1 MALPNVFSPGQIFT
15 AANANL
21 LRSNQ
26 YNQTVT
32 NKTVSYT
39 PTTTTDIGTR
49 VIMNSA
55 SATTITI
62 NTSIY
67 SAGDT
72 FFISNIG
79 VGVCTLTAG
88 TCTISSAG
96 SLAVS
101 QFGGGELY
109 FTSAS
114 SAIFYP
120 SAGATVSSGLTLIAK
135 TNFTTGAASLAMT
148 NVFSSTYDNY
158 LVLVTRLVA
167 SGDAQEARVRVGT
180 SGTAYAGAD
189 YDYEINA
196 ANNGAAYNAQS
207 LNDSKFLMIGSY
219 VGNVEPSSLTI
230 TINNPNLAVE
240 TTLTAN
246 NLGNRNTV
254 LAAEQFAGALNTT
267 TQYTDF
273 FLGVQTPASD
283 THVAEIAVYGYA
295 KS

>member
-32 NKTVSYT
+32 TKTASYT

-67 SAGDT
+67 TAGDT
-72 FFISNIG
+72 FFIGNIG

-88 TCTISSAG
+88 TCTITSAG
-96 SLAVS
+96 PLAIP
-101 QFGGGELY
+101 QNGGGTLY

-114 SAIFYP
+114 AAIFYS
-120 SAGATVSSGLTLIAK
+120 SAGPTASSGLTFISSGTVSAGASISILNAFSTTYNFYSIRFSNLEMASDNVELRMQLGSSGSADTGSNYFSRGYSNGGTLSAIGATSASSFLVLPTMGTTQNGLFLELAAPFLSSATFFTSSGLGNYSGATFGSQLSGVVK
-135 TNFTTGAASLAMT
+135 TSTSYTDIF
-148 NVFSSTYDNY
+148 FSSNSGNAGPFTY
-158 LVLVTRLVA
+158 
-167 SGDAQEARVRVGT
+167 
-180 SGTAYAGAD
+180 
-189 YDYEINA
+189 
-196 ANNGAAYNAQS
+196 
-207 LNDSKFLMIGSY
+207 
-219 VGNVEPSSLTI
+219 
-230 TINNPNLAVE
+230 
-240 TTLTAN
+240 
-246 NLGNRNTV
+246 
-254 LAAEQFAGALNTT
+254 AL
-267 TQYTDF
+267 F
-273 FLGVQTPASD
+273 
-283 THVAEIAVYGYA
+283 GYA